1 MKTKIIHV
9 VDVSNFM
16 NRAYYASD
24 KELSA
29 PDGTPTGALKT
40 FLNMVNKLIAANSD
54 DYFIFPFDCPRKKS
68 WRARYTKDSKTLDSY
83 KGDRPVDEDK
93 SKALSAQLKLAR
105 DILQAGGYLC
115 PITKSFEADDLI
127 GTIAKRFGRLGYKVI
142 IYSRDKDFVQ
152 CLNSF
157 VTIVRQAQ
165 ANSAEQIITAQNAHE
180 FYVKPKQMIDF
191 LTMVGDS
198 SDCVAG
204 IKGIGEK
211 TAKTILEKYGS
222 IDAARDQSF
231 PRFEKLS
238 NEFFEDTRMLVT
250 IDTNAP
256 NVPKHI
262 KEFRPPVK
270 EKVLKRIKKELR
282 FNYLISGV

>member
-1 MKTKIIHV
+1 MKTKTIHV

-24 KELSA
+24 KDLCA

-40 FLNMVNKLIAANSD
+40 FLNMVNKLIAANAG
-54 DYFIFPFDCPRKKS
+54 DYFVFPFDCPRTKS
-68 WRARYTKDSKTLDSY
+68 WRARYTQDSKTLSSY

-93 SKALSAQLKLAR
+93 SHAISKQLKLAR
-105 DILQAGGYLC
+105 EILQAGGYLC

-127 GTIAKRFGRLGYKVI
+127 GTIAKRFGKLGFKVI

-157 VTIVRQAQ
+157 VVIVRQAQ

-222 IDAARDQSF
+222 IDAARDQNY
-231 PRFEKLS
+231 PKFEKLS
-238 NEFFEDTRMLVT
+238 KEFFEDTRMLVT

-256 NVPKHI
+256 NAP
-262 KEFRPPVK
+262 
-270 EKVLKRIKKELR
+270 KRISDFQLSVKTKKLKQIKRDLR
-282 FNYLISGV
+282 FNYLISGI